1 MAKTGFAARM
11 GAAAFLAGVALAVP
25 QSTAVATADRADKA
39 DTGSASDTASSD
51 TASSETSSASTDASG
66 AGDIRVGRGTR
77 PAARGGTDRTSSD
90 RTPAVS
96 PPRAAAAGRSPG
108 EARRTAAG
116 PSAADVQ
123 PPATTVTDPAPRS
136 TSPEPVVAPVVP
148 AREIPVPS
156 PAVTAP
162 AQIAAATAAAPTP
175 AGVATLTTPVQP
187 AQPSHPGALAAMTAS
202 AGASANAS
210 SASLIDTLLAPIR
223 SIFGEGTA
231 LLVRRSLFNQAP
243 TTAPVQLTG
252 QSEGPIT
259 GTVGA
264 VDLEGD
270 PLSYAVTGTPLHG
283 SAVVNADGSYT
294 YTPGTNFT
302 GTDSFVVEV
311 TDTGFHI
318 NLLDV
323 FRPAGTSASVAV
335 AQGALAAM
343 LRFQFVYGS
352 GSQYWSSAARAA
364 LESAANELASSI
376 VVNSPVTITY
386 DVTGANSPFSSTLAS
401 AGSDFVNNDSG
412 FLQTVVQN
420 KILSGADANGSAAD
434 GTIDWNFG
442 PSWAFGSP
450 SNNAYDF
457 ESIAMHEL
465 LHTFG
470 FLSNIDKAGSNTG
483 QVWTVFDGYVVN
495 SAGTR
500 VINSGSYTWNAA
512 YNANLTGGNGGL
524 YFGGPN
530 AVAAY
535 QALVPLYA
543 PNPWEPG
550 SSLSHLD
557 DNRFSGPN
565 EKLMNAES
573 GVGPGIRVISPIE
586 LGILTDI
593 GYTVRS
599 GSGTPTLLFVG
610 FIALRMRRRRD

>member
-1 MAKTGFAARM
+1 MAKAGFAARM
-11 GAAAFLAGVALAVP
+11 GAAAFLAGLSLAAP
-25 QSTAVATADRADKA
+25 QSIAVATADRAD
-39 DTGSASDTASSD
+39 TGSPAD
-51 TASSETSSASTDASG
+51 TSSASTQGASG
-66 AGDIRVGRGTR
+66 TSGGRGSR
-77 PAARGGTDRTSSD
+77 PASRGGLD
-90 RTPAVS
+90 RTPVVS
-96 PPRAAAAGRSPG
+96 PPRAAATRQSLG
-108 EARRTAAG
+108 EGRRTGA
-116 PSAADVQ
+116 SAA
-123 PPATTVTDPAPRS
+123 
-136 TSPEPVVAPVVP
+136 APVVGPVRESAVP
-148 AREIPVPS
+148 APAVTEPAQTA

-162 AQIAAATAAAPTP
+162 AAIAPVTAPVTDSVPVAAATEAAPTP
-175 AGVATLTTPVQP
+175 AGIATPPSP
-187 AQPSHPGALAAMTAS
+187 AHPGALAAMTAS

-223 SIFGEGTA
+223 AIFGEGTA

-243 TTAPVQLTG
+243 TITPVQLTG

-259 GTVGA
+259 GTIGA

-270 PLSYAVTGTPLHG
+270 PLSYAVTATPLHG
-283 SAVVNADGSYT
+283 SAVVNPDGSYT
-294 YTPGTNFT
+294 YTPGTGFT
-302 GTDSFVVEV
+302 GTDSFVVDV

-318 NLLDV
+318 NLLDL
-323 FRPAGTSASVAV
+323 FRPASTSASVPV

-343 LRFQFVYGS
+343 LRFQFNYGS

-364 LESAANELASSI
+364 LESAATELASSI

-401 AGSDFVNNDSG
+401 AGSDFVSNDTG

-442 PSWAFGSP
+442 PSWAFGSV
-450 SNNAYDF
+450 SNTAYDF

-470 FLSNIDKAGSNTG
+470 FLSNIDEAGSNTG
-483 QVWTVFDGYVVN
+483 KVWTVFDSYVVN

-500 VINSGSYTWNAA
+500 VINSGNYTWNSA
-512 YNANLTGGNGGL
+512 YNSNLTGGNGGL

-593 GYTVRS
+593 GYTVTS
-599 GSGTPTLLFVG
+599 GSGTPALLFVG
-610 FIALRMRRRRD
+610 FIALRVRRRRD

>member
-1 MAKTGFAARM
+1 
-11 GAAAFLAGVALAVP
+11 
-25 QSTAVATADRADKA
+25 
-39 DTGSASDTASSD
+39 
-51 TASSETSSASTDASG
+51 
-66 AGDIRVGRGTR
+66 
-77 PAARGGTDRTSSD
+77 
-90 RTPAVS
+90 
-96 PPRAAAAGRSPG
+96 
-108 EARRTAAG
+108 
-116 PSAADVQ
+116 
-123 PPATTVTDPAPRS
+123 
-136 TSPEPVVAPVVP
+136 VP

-187 AQPSHPGALAAMTAS
+187 SQPSHPGALAAVTAS

-210 SASLIDTLLAPIR
+210 SASLIDTLLEPIR

-442 PSWAFGSP
+442 PSWAFGSA

-470 FLSNIDKAGSNTG
+470 FLSNIDQAGSNTG
-483 QVWTVFDGYVVN
+483 QVWTVFDSYVVN

-550 SSLSHLD
+550 SSLSHLN
-557 DNRFSGPN
+557 DNAFSGSK

-586 LGILTDI
+586 LGILSDI

>member
-1 MAKTGFAARM
+1 VF
-11 GAAAFLAGVALAVP
+11 
-25 QSTAVATADRADKA
+25 
-39 DTGSASDTASSD
+39 
-51 TASSETSSASTDASG
+51 
-66 AGDIRVGRGTR
+66 
-77 PAARGGTDRTSSD
+77 
-90 RTPAVS
+90 
-96 PPRAAAAGRSPG
+96 
-108 EARRTAAG
+108 
-116 PSAADVQ
+116 
-123 PPATTVTDPAPRS
+123 
-136 TSPEPVVAPVVP
+136 
-148 AREIPVPS
+148 
-156 PAVTAP
+156 
-162 AQIAAATAAAPTP
+162 TAAASELKEQ
-175 AGVATLTTPVQP
+175 V
-187 AQPSHPGALAAMTAS
+187 AAMTAS

-210 SASLIDTLLAPIR
+210 SAALIDTLLAPIR
-223 SIFGEGTA
+223 AIFGEGTA

-243 TTAPVQLTG
+243 TTTPVQLTG

-259 GTVGA
+259 GTIGA

-294 YTPGTNFT
+294 YTPGTGFA
-302 GTDSFVVEV
+302 GTDSFVVDV

-343 LRFQFVYGS
+343 LRFQFIYGS

-364 LESAANELASSI
+364 LESAAHELASSI
-376 VVNSPVTITY
+376 VINSPVTITY

-401 AGSDFVNNDSG
+401 AGSDFVSNDTG

-442 PSWAFGSP
+442 PSWAFGSV
-450 SNNAYDF
+450 SNTAYDF

-470 FLSNIDKAGSNTG
+470 FLSNIDQAGSNTG
-483 QVWTVFDGYVVN
+483 KVWTVFDSYVMN

-500 VINSGSYTWNAA
+500 VINSGNYSWNSA
-512 YNANLTGGNGGL
+512 YNSNLTGGNGGL

-543 PNPWEPG
+543 PNPWESG

-557 DNRFSGPN
+557 DSRFRGSN
-565 EKLMNAES
+565 EKLMNAETNVGL
-573 GVGPGIRVISPIE
+573 GVRVISPIE

-593 GYTVRS
+593 GYTVTS
-599 GSGTPTLLFVG
+599 GSGTPALLFVG
-610 FIALRMRRRRD
+610 FIALRARRRRD